1 MYAFYASHVYIT
13 QFHEIKQLTYISFQQ
28 FVTTG
33 GLSEFIYY
41 LAQYDSN
48 NPFGDNYAADDDDD
62 AYGDDGNY
70 GGQDGYEDLPQCE
83 QGNNGYIGLGCADD
97 GTFSLQYF
105 EDEYCLQP
113 SGQTYDRLKSLNRA
127 LKNYKSCSGI
137 WYNDGGNDGGSLPY
151 YLVSSADSCSSLDS
165 GFCVDNSAMKERRS
179 HTSTFLQRNKFSSGK
194 TWVTKLKYATGGLL
208 LLASFVM
215 FTGILFTNRRRRRA
229 LMQRKYRQSRG
240 DRSRRSK
247 SARSKSKSRRESE
260 SRKSSRSRSRA
271 KKSSEFGD
279 GGGTGGEGVFA

>member
-1 MYAFYASHVYIT
+1 
-13 QFHEIKQLTYISFQQ
+13 
-28 FVTTG
+28 
-33 GLSEFIYY
+33 LSEFIYY
-41 LAQYDSN
+41 LSQYDSN
-48 NPFGDNYAADDDDD
+48 NPFGDNYVADDDAAAGDD
-62 AYGDDGNY
+62 DAAYGDDGQY
-70 GGQDGYEDLPQCE
+70 GGQDSYQDLPQCE
-83 QGNNGYIGLGCADD
+83 QGENGYVGLGCADD

-105 EDEYCLQP
+105 QDEYCLQP
-113 SGQTYDRLKSLNRA
+113 AGQTYDRLKSLNRA

-137 WYNDGGNDGGSLPY
+137 WYNDGSGNGGSLPY
-151 YLVSSADSCSSLDS
+151 YLVSAADSCSSLDS
-165 GFCVDNSAMKERRS
+165 GFCVDNSAMKDRRS
-179 HTSTFLQRNKFSSGK
+179 NTNSFLPRNHLSSGR

-247 SARSKSKSRRESE
+247 SGRSKSKSRRDGES

-271 KKSSEFGD
+271 KKSSEV
-279 GGGTGGEGVFA
+279 GGGGDVEGVLA